1 MDEILSKNKL
11 VQQFQHVQIR
21 VGDYKQKAK
30 DFYFRVILSAV
41 SCSECGGQLQMS
53 GQSQCICSCGQ
64 TLDPTV
70 EFQKSPCCGANLIK
84 KTYHYACTKCHRSVP
99 SRFIFDERVFDRAYF
114 RELMRESRDRKKR
127 KREEIRRLLAESRSK
142 TLIFT
147 EEPEL
152 NAIPGLVSDLVEFIL
167 GEKFEFYD
175 TGVENGII
183 FNIEKYWTHIQS
195 MLGWDPVLFSTI
207 PPIDDNYRRDKAYRF
222 ITLIYMQNDRE
233 IDIEQEG
240 NDLFVQKVHNEAH
253 C

>member
-1 MDEILSKNKL
+1 MDEMLSKNEL
-11 VQQFQHVQIR
+11 IQQFHHVQTR
-21 VGDYKQKAK
+21 VGDYKHGAK
-30 DFYFRVILSAV
+30 DFYFKVILSTIT
-41 SCSECGGQLQMS
+41 CPECGGHLQMS

-114 RELMRESRDRKKR
+114 RELMRESRERKKR
-127 KREEIRRLLAESRSK
+127 KREEIRQLLAGSRSGA
-142 TLIFT
+142 LQLL

-152 NAIPGLVSDLVEFIL
+152 ESIPGLLDDLDEFIETEAPAYYQPD
-167 GEKFEFYD
+167 GGD
-175 TGVENGII
+175 I